1 MSLLREYI
9 RDLLTEADIRYESG
23 YLRQDGIYHVTAYDG
38 DKQIGTMGLHF
49 VDHDALNSYCRKDYE
64 EVKLE
69 LDYLAANYSG
79 PRASSFKSL
88 EVFYVSV
95 DQEYRGTGVGSA
107 LYEKA
112 LQLEQPAWPGVILVA
127 SACLEGST
135 SPDARRV
142 WNRLAPKYTSSG
154 YVMASVPKHQ
164 DFA

>member
-1 MSLLREYI
+1 MKLLREYI
-9 RDLLTEADIRYESG
+9 RGLLTEADIRYESG

-49 VDHDALNSYCRKDYE
+49 VDFDALKPDCRKDYE
-64 EVKLE
+64 EVKLA
-69 LDYLAANYSG
+69 LDYLARNYGG
-79 PRASSFKSL
+79 PRSSEFRVL
-88 EVFYVSV
+88 EVFDVGV
-95 DQEYRGTGVGSA
+95 DSEYQGAGVGTA

-112 LQLEQPAWPGVILVA
+112 LQLEQPGVILLA

-135 SPDARRV
+135 SYAARRV
-142 WNRLAPKYTSSG
+142 WRRLAPKYTSYG